1 MAQKKYHAELVP
13 ALLEIINNQALIYK
27 IRTQAVHCLF
37 AFTDGLI
44 EEDDNEIDETK
55 KSSEIMLVY
64 SEQVFKS
71 LIENLT
77 KAVDE
82 KYEPM

>member
-1 MAQKKYHAELVP
+1 M
-13 ALLEIINNQALIYK
+13 
-27 IRTQAVHCLF
+27 F